1 MKGIQLIY
9 EASLNIHGYFDFDSV
24 LKVFGELPIVDKEI
38 MRKHFKLQFVYC
50 QMIKINESASRLEYL
65 RLKFVEFL
73 ELLSRISICY
83 CQEVKEAGGES
94 PSDIQEK
101 IHFVLEIL
109 WKDRKSHKSTSA
121 SKADE
126 SSSSPLKSPGKL
138 RRTKKEE
145 KFPELQAAVFEDS
158 DEY

>member
-1 MKGIQLIY
+1 M
-9 EASLNIHGYFDFDSV
+9 
-24 LKVFGELPIVDKEI
+24 
-38 MRKHFKLQFVYC
+38 
-50 QMIKINESASRLEYL
+50 EYL

-109 WKDRKSHKSTSA
+109 WKDRKSKKATSA

-126 SSSSPLKSPGKL
+126 SSSPLKSPGKP
-138 RRTKKEE
+138 RKTKKEE
-145 KFPELQAAVFEDS
+145 KFPELKEAVFEDS

>member
-1 MKGIQLIY
+1 M
-9 EASLNIHGYFDFDSV
+9 NIHGHFDFESV
-24 LKVFGELPIVDKEI
+24 LKVFGELPVVDKDK
-38 MRKHFKLQFVYC
+38 MLKHLKLQFVYC

-101 IHFVLEIL
+101 IHFMLEIL
-109 WKDRKSHKSTSA
+109 WKDRKSKKSTSA
-121 SKADE
+121 SKPDE
-126 SSSSPLKSPGKL
+126 SSNSPLKSPGLHK
-138 RRTKKEE
+138 TKKEE
-145 KFPELQAAVFEDS
+145 QFPELKGAVFEDS